1 LHNCEK
7 GRGWTIHV
15 PFTFMC
21 PSVQMCGS
29 AGTVICME
37 PIPETHEALLTNMK
51 LHRRWHCDSGDS
63 VPANVTALNCG
74 VGDGTQPFAEFTS
87 YPRAAGWSTMRPD
100 PDGVVRDMTAFLDSS
115 LATPNIG
122 IPETLLVRMAR
133 GVQRLFPWLVRL
145 AVRLYV
151 WAVMLRVKEVLRCQL
166 KSVSQVMLEQRLST
180 VDLLKI
186 DVERAEVDALR
197 GVEPSDWPQIQQ
209 VVMEVHD
216 SNNALQEAMSI
227 LTGAGGFD
235 NVVVE
240 QDDALKGTDLYTMYC
255 TRADSAVAGP

>member
-1 LHNCEK
+1 VHFGSQLVEVEYPNLVL
-7 GRGWTIHV
+7 GID
-15 PFTFMC
+15 MC
-21 PSVQMCGS
+21 PL
-29 AGTVICME
+29 GTS
-37 PIPETHEALLTNMK
+37 MK
-51 LHRRWHCDSGDS
+51 PTMHT
-63 VPANVTALNCG
+63 VT
-74 VGDGTQPFAEFTS
+74 
-87 YPRAAGWSTMRPD
+87 
-100 PDGVVRDMTAFLDSS
+100 
-115 LATPNIG
+115 
-122 IPETLLVRMAR
+122 
-133 GVQRLFPWLVRL
+133 
-145 AVRLYV
+145 
-151 WAVMLRVKEVLRCQL
+151 
-166 KSVSQVMLEQRLST
+166 LST